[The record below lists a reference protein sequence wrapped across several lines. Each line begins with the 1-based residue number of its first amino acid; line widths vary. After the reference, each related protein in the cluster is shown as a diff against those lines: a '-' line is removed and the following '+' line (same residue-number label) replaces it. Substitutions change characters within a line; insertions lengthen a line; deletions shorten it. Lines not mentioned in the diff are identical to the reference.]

1 MGTISRDTTIETI
14 VEQHPQLIRPLRDL
28 GIVCIR
34 CGEPIWGTLEEVAL
48 DKGLVDVDAIVNQLN
63 QTLDEAKS

>member
-1 MGTISRDTTIETI
+1 MKIERSTLI
-14 VEQHPQLIRPLRDL
+14 EEIAERHPELIRPLRER

-48 DKGLVDVDAIVNQLN
+48 EKGIDDIDQLVSYLN
-63 QTLDEAKS
+63 QIISK

>member
-1 MGTISRDTTIETI
+1 MGTINRDTTIETI